1 METPAPVRVRLVVA
15 FEALLVIVAV
25 ALNVPTAFGENV
37 TVTVVLC
44 PEATVTGRLGATS
57 LKN

>member
-1 METPAPVRVRLVVA
+1 MVVA